1 MQLSDIL
8 QVTKQR
14 FDIAFRHP
22 IASHKKLHREIVKQ
36 LVERRLGTT
45 LLEHDC
51 LPLRFTLAAP
61 AWLRPYSS
69 SNFNV
74 APHRPQRKSLKSSE
88 TAPAMSPPTKAATA
102 QRYRIRC
109 RLWLGPR
116 IPTKI

>member
-36 LVERRLGTT
+36 FVERRLGTT

-51 LPLRFTLAAP
+51 LPLRFTLSAP
-61 AWLRPYSS
+61 AWLRRIVLRILTSP
-69 SNFNV
+69 
-74 APHRPQRKSLKSSE
+74 PHRPQRKSLKSSE
-88 TAPAMSPPTKAATA
+88 IAPAMSPPTKAATA